1 MTWSI
6 NNKEAWD
13 FKIEFFSSFHFLQMF
28 MKICL
33 WEVSSTNLLS
43 DTSCF
48 SCLHICL
55 SQLIKDQCFAR
66 IYVPHYTDNWTSKFF
81 LFGLLSTTFLQFL
94 EFFYLCSFP
103 LGSVLLWVLNVI
115 KSRWSISFFCFFL
128 LCTLLCFTSTS
139 ASNSCY
145 FLLFFVWEGF
155 GAFFWLMHVCCLF
168 VCLYNL
174 LSNYIDSIFPIL
186 KLRLVLLSFMMYFLR
201 WFTLTNLRLFF
212 LNNLLFLFTI
222 WIILIIL
229 GFSFGFRLLLD
240 LFFILLFAISD
251 CSMLFNFSTIFLI
264 SWYKTCIDCC
274 LLPCFS
280 CFTLL

>member
-103 LGSVLLWVLNVI
+103 LDSVLLWVLNVI

-128 LCTLLCFTSTS
+128 LCTLLCLLAPVPATVVTFYSSSSEKDSGPSSGWCTS
-139 ASNSCY
+139 AAYLFVYTIFSATTSIASSQSSNSGSSCSASWCTSY
-145 FLLFFVWEGF
+145 VG
-155 GAFFWLMHVCCLF
+155 
-168 VCLYNL
+168 
-174 LSNYIDSIFPIL
+174 
-186 KLRLVLLSFMMYFLR
+186 
-201 WFTLTNLRLFF
+201 
-212 LNNLLFLFTI
+212 
-222 WIILIIL
+222 
-229 GFSFGFRLLLD
+229 LLL
-240 LFFILLFAISD
+240 
-251 CSMLFNFSTIFLI
+251 LI
-264 SWYKTCIDCC
+264 
-274 LLPCFS
+274 
-280 CFTLL
+280 